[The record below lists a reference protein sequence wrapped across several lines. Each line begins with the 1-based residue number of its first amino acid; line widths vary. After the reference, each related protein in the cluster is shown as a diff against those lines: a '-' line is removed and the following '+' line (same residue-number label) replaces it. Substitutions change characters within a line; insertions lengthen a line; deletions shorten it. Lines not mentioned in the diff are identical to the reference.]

1 MSSYDWLFLRTLV
14 TTGYL
19 GWIAF
24 ALTTVI
30 DLHVLH
36 GAIGP
41 SRSVNSTVFFSS
53 VLVGLY
59 AVLLIQRSA
68 WTYYAY
74 GLFPAV
80 FWEGVFARRRSVVAG
95 TQKLVA
101 HVVGLQGGAGL
112 LLQGV
117 AFVAVLEA
125 MVWGYFRREVFTAC
139 FLLAAAWPA
148 AYGVSF
154 LNANKV
160 LCAGWAVCCAAMS
173 TFTLLPVVKVES
185 IGLMYVLSLS
195 CMLCSVLLA
204 DAT

>member
-1 MSSYDWLFLRTLV
+1 MYSYDWLFLRTLV

-36 GAIGP
+36 GATTP
-41 SRSVNSTVFFSS
+41 SRTTGSTLFFSS
-53 VLVGLY
+53 ALIGLY
-59 AVLLIQRSA
+59 AVLLIQQSA

-74 GLFPAV
+74 GFFPVV
-80 FWEGVFARRRSVVAG
+80 FWEGVFARRRSVVTG
-95 TQKLVA
+95 TRKLVA
-101 HVVGLQGGAGL
+101 HVVGIQGGAGL
-112 LLQGV
+112 LLQAV

-125 MVWGYFRREVFTAC
+125 MVWGYFKREVFTAC
-139 FLLAAAWPA
+139 FLLAAAWPM
-148 AYGVSF
+148 AYGGAFVG
-154 LNANKV
+154 ANKV

-185 IGLMYVLSLS
+185 TELMYVRSLS
-195 CMLCSVLLA
+195 CVFRSA
-204 DAT
+204 G

>member
-1 MSSYDWLFLRTLV
+1 MSRYDWVFLRTIV
-14 TTGYL
+14 TAGYL

-30 DLHVLH
+30 DMHVLH
-36 GAIGP
+36 GETAP
-41 SRSVNSTVFFSS
+41 SRSVGSTVFFSS

-59 AVLLIQRSA
+59 AVLLVQRSA

-74 GLFPAV
+74 GFFPAV
-80 FWEGVFARRRSVVAG
+80 FWEGVFARRQSVVAG
-95 TQKLVA
+95 TRKLVA
-101 HVVGLQGGAGL
+101 HVVGFQGAMAL

-117 AFVAVLEA
+117 MFVVVLEA

-139 FLLAAAWPA
+139 FLFAAAWPA

-154 LNANKV
+154 LRANKI
-160 LCAGWAVCCAAMS
+160 LCAGWAVCCVAMS

-185 IGLMYVLSLS
+185 MGLMYMLSLS
-195 CMLCSVLLA
+195 RKLCSPS
-204 DAT
+204 